1 MQGKEIETDVY
12 FYYALWSYGGDIMKE
27 DGTSGLD
34 SPEAVQAATMYKGL
48 IDAGLTEPGVTSLNR
63 EDVQNLFKQG
73 KVGMMITA
81 PFLVNQIKE
90 ERPTSNTA
98 WRPSR
103 RSGRRA
109 RHLRRDRLHHHV
121 PELENKD
128 EAWKFLDFLFQ
139 PEQRITFT
147 KNEGFLPVTQ
157 AEAQDPALR
166 QRSGPEG
173 FHRPSA

>member
-90 ERPTSNTA
+90 EAPDLQYGVAPIPPVRAASAAPTA
-98 WRPSR
+98 
-103 RSGRRA
+103 
-109 RHLRRDRLHHHV
+109 
-121 PELENKD
+121 
-128 EAWKFLDFLFQ
+128 
-139 PEQRITFT
+139 
-147 KNEGFLPVTQ
+147 
-157 AEAQDPALR
+157 
-166 QRSGPEG
+166 
-173 FHRPSA
+173 